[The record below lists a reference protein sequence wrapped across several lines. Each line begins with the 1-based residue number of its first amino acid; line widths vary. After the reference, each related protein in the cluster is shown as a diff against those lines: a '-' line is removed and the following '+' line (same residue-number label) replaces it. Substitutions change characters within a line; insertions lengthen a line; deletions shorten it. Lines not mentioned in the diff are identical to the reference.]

1 MNLPAITTAMA
12 ERAQTLSARWR
23 FIDDLDYARLDA
35 QGPISPL
42 VYIAIPVNHPLVGRD
57 GVSVGLYLGV
67 VQKLVTET
75 EGYDYGPDVNG
86 GITFQEDNVFGWD
99 YAHYQNTF
107 DFDGDFERAL
117 AWFREREVNS
127 NLEEN

>member
-1 MNLPAITTAMA
+1 MNPAPITPAMA
-12 ERAQTLSARWR
+12 ERAQKFSARWR
-23 FIDDLDYARLDA
+23 FVDDLDYARLDA
-35 QGPISPL
+35 QGPFSPL
-42 VYIAIPVNHPLVGRD
+42 VYIAIPTSHPLVGRD
-57 GVSVGLYLGV
+57 FES
-67 VQKLVTET
+67 E
-75 EGYDYGPDVNG
+75 EFDYGPDVNG